1 MLVAKGILTSTGGP
15 SSHAALVARGWGI
28 PCVVGCEA
36 LHIDVENKTVTV
48 GNKSFKDGDFLTID
62 GSTGEVMLGELPLEE
77 PKDLTP
83 ETKELLG
90 WADEVK
96 RLRVYANADNPKDAA
111 RARAFGAAGIGL
123 CRTEH
128 MFMETERLPYVQ
140 DMILIAGE
148 AENGNRARQ
157 TIVKELAEATGRHK
171 ETLEAKLAEFDK
183 EHMPVWNRYQEL
195 LAKLLEFQRGDFRG
209 ILEAMQGCWTIIRL
223 IDPPLHEFL
232 PKHGPLFEDVV
243 RLRTLKDVD
252 EKAYEAALAEIRAKR
267 GANVT
272 LESLVALLSRV
283 EKMSECNPMLGLRVC
298 RLGIVFPE
306 IVKMQVR
313 GIMEAACG
321 LVKAGIDAKPE
332 IMIPGVGTVEEMRWN
347 RKMVTEMAE
356 KVMAE
361 TGVTVKYKVGTMV
374 EIPRAAL
381 TAGEIATEAE
391 FFSFGTNDLSQTT
404 FGYSRDDAAKTFVP
418 IYLEQHILKADP
430 FQVLDQV
437 GVGRLMKMAVKE
449 GRATRGEDMEIGIC
463 GEHGG
468 EPSSVA
474 FCHEI
479 GLTYVSCSPYRVPI
493 ARLAAAQAAVREK
506 RNGKGATADIR

>member
-1 MLVAKGILTSTGGP
+1 
-15 SSHAALVARGWGI
+15 
-28 PCVVGCEA
+28 
-36 LHIDVENKTVTV
+36 
-48 GNKSFKDGDFLTID
+48 
-62 GSTGEVMLGELPLEE
+62 
-77 PKDLTP
+77 
-83 ETKELLG
+83 
-90 WADEVK
+90 
-96 RLRVYANADNPKDAA
+96 
-111 RARAFGAAGIGL
+111 
-123 CRTEH
+123 
-128 MFMETERLPYVQ
+128 
-140 DMILIAGE
+140 
-148 AENGNRARQ
+148 
-157 TIVKELAEATGRHK
+157 
-171 ETLEAKLAEFDK
+171 
-183 EHMPVWNRYQEL
+183 
-195 LAKLLEFQRGDFRG
+195 
-209 ILEAMQGCWTIIRL
+209 
-223 IDPPLHEFL
+223 
-232 PKHGPLFEDVV
+232 
-243 RLRTLKDVD
+243 
-252 EKAYEAALAEIRAKR
+252 
-267 GANVT
+267 
-272 LESLVALLSRV
+272 
-283 EKMSECNPMLGLRVC
+283 
-298 RLGIVFPE
+298 
-306 IVKMQVR
+306 
-313 GIMEAACG
+313 MEAACG

-418 IYLEQHILKADP
+418 IYLDQHILKADP

-506 RNGKGATADIR
+506 RNGQGATADIR

>member
-1 MLVAKGILTSTGGP
+1 
-15 SSHAALVARGWGI
+15 
-28 PCVVGCEA
+28 
-36 LHIDVENKTVTV
+36 
-48 GNKSFKDGDFLTID
+48 
-62 GSTGEVMLGELPLEE
+62 
-77 PKDLTP
+77 
-83 ETKELLG
+83 
-90 WADEVK
+90 
-96 RLRVYANADNPKDAA
+96 
-111 RARAFGAAGIGL
+111 
-123 CRTEH
+123 
-128 MFMETERLPYVQ
+128 
-140 DMILIAGE
+140 
-148 AENGNRARQ
+148 
-157 TIVKELAEATGRHK
+157 
-171 ETLEAKLAEFDK
+171 
-183 EHMPVWNRYQEL
+183 
-195 LAKLLEFQRGDFRG
+195 
-209 ILEAMQGCWTIIRL
+209 
-223 IDPPLHEFL
+223 
-232 PKHGPLFEDVV
+232 
-243 RLRTLKDVD
+243 
-252 EKAYEAALAEIRAKR
+252 
-267 GANVT
+267 
-272 LESLVALLSRV
+272 
-283 EKMSECNPMLGLRVC
+283 MLGLRVC

-381 TAGEIATEAE
+381 TAGDIATEAE

-418 IYLEQHILKADP
+418 IYLDQHILKADP

-506 RNGKGATADIR
+506 RNGEGATADIR